1 MNLGLRH
8 VRRAV
13 TVTVNVLVVDARL
26 YSCLANGSAEEF
38 QKGENLYRSKTVK
51 DPVQIGTYLI

>member
-13 TVTVNVLVVDARL
+13 TVTVNVFVVDARL